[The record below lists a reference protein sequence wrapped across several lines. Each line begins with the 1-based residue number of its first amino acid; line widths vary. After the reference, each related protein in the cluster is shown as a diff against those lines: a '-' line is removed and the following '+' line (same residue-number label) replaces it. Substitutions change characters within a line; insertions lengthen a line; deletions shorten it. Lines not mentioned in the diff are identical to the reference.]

1 MTTDRIL
8 DPLRAI
14 VREEV
19 AAFLFL
25 ASWEYTV
32 DGVNG
37 DGTINCSISG
47 APASLPTSLNNVP
60 VSPGP
65 EGAVS
70 TPTVGNVCTIRFVNG
85 NPARYRVVG
94 NAPLVKSVTIDATD
108 TVNIGPSVSNAV
120 VLAGGNAPSA
130 GMGDAAQVYFPTAPM
145 VLTVGIRTAPGASV
159 PLGTFTATITIVGP
173 GVGSI
178 ITGNPKVLT

>member
-1 MTTDRIL
+1 MTAATTDRVL
-8 DPLRAI
+8 GPLRAI

-37 DGTINCSISG
+37 DGTVNCSISG
-47 APASLPTSLNNVP
+47 APAPLPTSLNNVP

-65 EGAVS
+65 EGATS

-120 VLAGGNAPSA
+120 VLAGGTAPMA
-130 GMGDAAQVYFPTAPM
+130 RMGDAGQVYFPTIPM
-145 VLTVGIRTAPGASV
+145 VCVGTTAAPPGAFS
-159 PLGTFTATITIVGP
+159 GTVTFVQP
-173 GVGSI
+173 GTMTI
-178 ITGNPKVLT
+178 ITGNPKILG